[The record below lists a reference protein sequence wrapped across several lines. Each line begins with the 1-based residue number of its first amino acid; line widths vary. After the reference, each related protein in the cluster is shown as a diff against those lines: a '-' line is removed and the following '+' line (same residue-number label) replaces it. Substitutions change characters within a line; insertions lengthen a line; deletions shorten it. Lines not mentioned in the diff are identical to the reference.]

1 MQNENHRTNK
11 EIRHSEKTTNPKV
24 SDNEIFDTEYNI
36 AMFNEIYQ
44 KLGNTSR
51 EHETIKNNQPY
62 LNNIR
67 F

>member
-1 MQNENHRTNK
+1 M
-11 EIRHSEKTTNPKV
+11 SKTTNPKV
-24 SDNEIFDTEYNI
+24 SDNEIVDTEYNI

-44 KLGNTSR
+44 KLGNKSR

>member
-1 MQNENHRTNK
+1 M
-11 EIRHSEKTTNPKV
+11 SKTTNPKV
-24 SDNEIFDTEYNI
+24 SDNEIVDTEHNI

-44 KLGNTSR
+44 TLGNKSR